1 MNTNNPLI
9 LGEFRRSLDDRFRLS
24 VPAELIELFADGDQ
38 CILAKERPG
47 ALSLWQAETWQARL
61 DSSVNLVQ
69 AKIQAGRLSGRIEE
83 VQRLGRLLSTRH
95 REVQLANRSRL
106 LIPEGFRE
114 FLGVAAGGEL
124 LLVGAA
130 VCVEI
135 WRRLAGLSQRQ
146 HARIRSVAQRS
157 VRLTDHFTQAFG
169 NACGKFAVPKRW
181 FIGS

>member
-1 MNTNNPLI
+1 MNADSPLV

-24 VPAELIELFADGDQ
+24 IPAELVDHFADKQ

-47 ALSLWQAETWQARL
+47 ALSLWQADTWKDRL

-69 AKIQAGRLSGRIEE
+69 AKIQAGRLSGRIGD

-95 REVQLANRSRL
+95 KEVQLANKSRL

-114 FLGVAAGGEL
+114 FLGVDAGGEV

-130 VCVEI
+130 ICVEI
-135 WRRLAGLSQRQ
+135 WRPDAWLAYLSD
-146 HARIRSVAQRS
+146 SMPE
-157 VRLTDHFTQAFG
+157 FG
-169 NACGKFAVPKRW
+169 QLLNEL
-181 FIGS
+181 SD